1 MAILIGKLLDTQ
13 VDDQNRLQYNRFVNR
28 PEFRKKT
35 MRARRQRS
43 VKRISSPRGQFHDLL
58 PLFNKING
66 TYFENKIRIR
76 HLSWSQKPTRTTL
89 GHFDAAHET
98 IIINKRLD
106 NPRVP
111 QYVLSYVIYHEM
123 LHVLM
128 GEELTENGRR
138 IHHSRFQKAEKEF
151 DGYSKAKAFIREHY
165 SRLEL
170 K

>member
-1 MAILIGKLLDTQ
+1 
-13 VDDQNRLQYNRFVNR
+13 
-28 PEFRKKT
+28 
-35 MRARRQRS
+35 MRARRQRG
-43 VKRISSPRGQFHDLL
+43 VKRLSSYRGQFHDLL
-58 PLFNKING
+58 SLFKKINE
-66 TYFENKIRIR
+66 TYFENKIEIR

-98 IIINKRLD
+98 IIVNRRLD

-138 IHHSRFQKAEKEF
+138 IHHNRFRKAEREF
-151 DGYSKAKAFIREHY
+151 EEYSEAKAFIRDHY
-165 SRLEL
+165 HRLEL
-170 K
+170 T